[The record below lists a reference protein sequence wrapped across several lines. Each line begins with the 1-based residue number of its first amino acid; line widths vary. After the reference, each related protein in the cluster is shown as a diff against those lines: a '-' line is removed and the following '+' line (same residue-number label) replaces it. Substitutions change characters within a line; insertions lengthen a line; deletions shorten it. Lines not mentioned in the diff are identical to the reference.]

1 METEQ
6 KRFRLRK
13 TDLHRL
19 KRLEIAFRSFLTMP
33 DISPE
38 EIVGL
43 ARAIRV
49 IQRLPL
55 CTPEID
61 VSVSLDYR
69 TESYVACSTV
79 RLSPERIEAEG
90 GVASRVCEG
99 GSEFESFPGFNMSFD
114 LDGEYEIEG
123 DKQEFFDGFV
133 LQPDDLRSGG
143 YSVSVSDHSSV
154 EALPPHDGDQDQ

>member
-19 KRLEIAFRSFLTMP
+19 KRLEIAFRSFLGMP
-33 DISPE
+33 NISPE

-55 CTPEID
+55 STPD
-61 VSVSLDYR
+61 VDLSISVEFQTDN
-69 TESYVACSTV
+69 YVASSTV

-90 GVASRVCEG
+90 GAASRVVSGEP
-99 GSEFESFPGFNMSFD
+99 EFESFPGFSMSFD
-114 LDGEYEIEG
+114 IDGEYEVEG
-123 DKQEFFDGFV
+123 DKQEFFDSFV
-133 LQPDDLRSGG
+133 LQPEVLKSGG
-143 YSVSVSDHSSV
+143 YRVSVSDDSSGA
-154 EALPPHDGDQDQ
+154 ELPPNEEEDD